1 MADLLIELGIEELP
15 AASVMPM
22 ANHLANTIHEELTK
36 AGIAGGAAT
45 VFATPRRIAAL
56 LPDVGAR
63 QKDQEVERKGPAVKA
78 AYKDGEPTKA
88 LLGFLKGANATI
100 DQLSTVETPKGDWLV
115 VKMTQPGRALAD
127 ILSDAMAA
135 ALKTMPM
142 PRRMRWSD
150 LPHEFLRP
158 VSWLCAIHGGD
169 TVPLSVLGLQ
179 AGNATYG
186 HRFHAPDAITLS
198 SPADYEAAL
207 NKAYV
212 VADFDKRRQQ
222 ISDQVSAAAKQ
233 AGAQPVVDDALLDE
247 VTALVEWPVAITGK
261 FDASYLDIPKEALI
275 QTMEE
280 NQRYFALLDSSGNL
294 LPSFITIANI
304 ESTNVQSV
312 VGGNER
318 VIHPRFADTLFFWEQ
333 DKAKKLIDH
342 LPELDNVLFQEKLG
356 SVGDKIRRIKVLA
369 AWLAPRMDAD
379 TASCQTAADL
389 CKCDLT
395 TETVKELAK
404 MQGIAGRYYAAR
416 DGHASDISDAMEQHY
431 FPKGAGSA
439 LPSNSVA
446 RVISVADKIDTLVG
460 IYGQG
465 LKPTGAKDPFG
476 LRRASLG
483 VVRIFIEQEQ
493 NIDLQELVAESVKA
507 YGSVLPA
514 DAPQSEMVEYILE
527 RLRSYAVDQGFTIDV
542 VDAVLA
548 RGITTP
554 LDVAQRLQ
562 AIKPFR
568 ETPAAVS
575 LSAATKRIGN
585 ILKKASITSAQ
596 SVDESLLQE
605 PAEKAL
611 FDNVQKI
618 APVIKE
624 HFDAR
629 DYSKAMTTTAGL
641 RESVDT
647 FFDDVMVMSDDEA
660 LKNNRLALLQ
670 QVNELCSYTADLSR
684 LQPLES

>member
-1 MADLLIELGIEELP
+1 MTDLLIELGVEELP

-22 ANHLANTIHEELTK
+22 ANHLAKTLHEELSK
-36 AGIAGGAAT
+36 AGLAGGAAK
-45 VFATPRRIAAL
+45 VYATPRRIAAF
-56 LPDVGAR
+56 LPDVGA
-63 QKDQEVERKGPAVKA
+63 QQEDQQVERKGPAVKA

-88 LLGFLKGANATI
+88 LAGFLKGANATA
-100 DQLSTVETPKGDWLV
+100 DQLSTIETPKGDWLV
-115 VKMTQPGRALAD
+115 LKMNQPGRALAE
-127 ILSDAMAA
+127 ILNDAMAA
-135 ALKTMPM
+135 TLKTMPM

-158 VSWLCAIHGGD
+158 VSWLCAVHGSD
-169 TVPLSVLGLQ
+169 TVPLELLGLT
-179 AGNATYG
+179 AGNVTYG
-186 HRFHAPDAITLS
+186 HRFHAPDAITIAN
-198 SPADYEAAL
+198 PADYETTL
-207 NKAYV
+207 NKAFV
-212 VADFDKRRQQ
+212 VADFDVRRKQ
-222 ISDQVSAAAKQ
+222 IIEQVSAAAKQ

-261 FDASYLDIPKEALI
+261 FDPSYLDIPKEALI

-280 NQRYFALLDSSGNL
+280 NQRYFALLDNSGNL

-304 ESTNVQSV
+304 ESTKPQSV
-312 VGGNER
+312 IGGNER

-333 DKAKKLIDH
+333 DKTKKLREH

-356 SVGDKIRRIKVLA
+356 SVGDKIRRIKTVG
-369 AWLAPRMDAD
+369 AWLAPHMHADA
-379 TASCQTAADL
+379 ASCATAAEL

-395 TETVKELAK
+395 TEIVKELAK

-416 DGHASDISDAMEQHY
+416 DGHGADIADAMEQHY
-431 FPKGAGSA
+431 FPKQAGSA
-439 LPSNSVA
+439 LPGNAVA
-446 RVISVADKIDTLVG
+446 RVLSVSDKIDTLVG

-476 LRRASLG
+476 LRRAALG
-483 VVRIFIEQEQ
+483 IVRILIEQEQ
-493 NIDLQELVAESVKA
+493 DIDLQELVNEALKA
-507 YGSVLPA
+507 YGSVLPS
-514 DAPQSEMVEYILE
+514 DANGDEMVEYILE
-527 RLRSYAVDQGFTIDV
+527 RLRGYAVDQGYTIDV

-548 RGITTP
+548 RGVTRP
-554 LDVAQRLQ
+554 LDVVQRLQ

-575 LSAATKRIGN
+575 LSAASKRISN

-596 SVDESLLQE
+596 PINEALLQE

-611 FDNVQKI
+611 YENLQKV
-618 APVIKE
+618 APVIKQQFE
-624 HFDAR
+624 AR

-641 RESVDT
+641 RDQVDT
-647 FFDDVMVMSDDEA
+647 FFDDVMVMSKDEG

-684 LQPLES
+684 LQPIES